1 MPRTCTICSH
11 PQRDAIDQAIV
22 TGMANR
28 PIASQFQVGYKAVE
42 RHAASH
48 IKQAIKQSQVAKEE
62 AQTLDVVRQ
71 LVTIN
76 TVTLAILKEARDT
89 KENNLALSAVDRV
102 MKQLEL
108 QAKLLG
114 DLDDAPTVNVW
125 LPAPW
130 AEIEAAILSSLT
142 SYPEARVAVASA
154 LMQLEEGGRAK
165 LN

>member
-11 PQRDAIDQAIV
+11 AQRATIEAAIV
-22 TGMANR
+22 AGTPYR
-28 PIASQFQVGYKAVE
+28 DIALHFSVGHMSVA
-42 RHAASH
+42 RHADGH
-48 IKQAIKQSQVAKEE
+48 IQEAIKHAQEAKDE
-62 AQTLDVVRQ
+62 AQALDVVKQ
-71 LVTIN
+71 LKVIN
-76 TVTLAILKEARDT
+76 TVTLAILTEART
-89 KENNLALSAVDRV
+89 AKENGLALSAVDRV

-130 AEIEAAILSSLT
+130 ADIEAAILSSLT
-142 SYPEARVAVASA
+142 SYPDARVAVASA
-154 LMQLEEGGRAK
+154 LLQLEEGGRAK

>member
-1 MPRTCTICSH
+1 MSRTCTICSH

-28 PIASQFQVGYKAVE
+28 PIASNFRSGTKRWNA
-42 RHAASH
+42 
-48 IKQAIKQSQVAKEE
+48 
-62 AQTLDVVRQ
+62 TLP
-71 LVTIN
+71 VTSSKPSN
-76 TVTLAILKEARDT
+76 S
-89 KENNLALSAVDRV
+89 LALSAVDRV

>member
-11 PQRDAIDQAIV
+11 AQRATIEAAIV
-22 TGMANR
+22 AGTPYR
-28 PIASQFQVGYKAVE
+28 DIALHFSVGHMSVA
-42 RHAASH
+42 RHADGH
-48 IKQAIKQSQVAKEE
+48 IQEAIKHAQEAKDE
-62 AQTLDVVRQ
+62 AQALDVVKQ
-71 LVTIN
+71 LKVIN
-76 TVTLAILKEARDT
+76 TVTLAILTEARAA
-89 KENNLALSAVDRV
+89 KENGLALSAVDRV

-114 DLDDAPTVNVW
+114 DLDDAPW

-130 AEIEAAILSSLT
+130 ADIEAAILSSLT

>member
-11 PQRDAIDQAIV
+11 PQRDAIDHAIV

-42 RHAASH
+42 RHAAGH

-89 KENNLALSAVDRV
+89 KENNLALQAVDRV

-114 DLDDAPTVNVW
+114 DLDSAPTVNVW
-125 LPAPW
+125 LPTDWATIELAIASALAPFPQ
-130 AEIEAAILSSLT
+130 AA
-142 SYPEARVAVASA
+142 VAVADA
-154 LMQLEEGGRAK
+154 LARVEAGNAG

>member
-1 MPRTCTICSH
+1 
-11 PQRDAIDQAIV
+11 
-22 TGMANR
+22 MANR

-42 RHAASH
+42 RHAAGH

-114 DLDDAPTVNVW
+114 DLDSAPTVNVW
-125 LPAPW
+125 LPTDW
-130 AEIEAAILSSLT
+130 ATIELAI
-142 SYPEARVAVASA
+142 ASA
-154 LMQLEEGGRAK
+154 LAPFPQAATAVADALARVEAGNAG

>member
-42 RHAASH
+42 RHAAGH

-114 DLDDAPTVNVW
+114 DLDSAPTVNVW
-125 LPAPW
+125 LPTDW
-130 AEIEAAILSSLT
+130 ATIELAI
-142 SYPEARVAVASA
+142 ASA
-154 LMQLEEGGRAK
+154 LAPFPQAATAVADALARVEAGNAG

>member
-11 PQRDAIDQAIV
+11 AERATIEAAIV
-22 TGMANR
+22 AGTPYR
-28 PIASQFQVGYKAVE
+28 DIALHFSVGHMSVA
-42 RHAASH
+42 RHADGH
-48 IKQAIKQSQVAKEE
+48 IAEAIKHAQVAKEE

-89 KENNLALSAVDRV
+89 KENNLALQAVDRV

-114 DLDDAPTVNVW
+114 DLDSAPTVNVW
-125 LPAPW
+125 LPTDW
-130 AEIEAAILSSLT
+130 ATIELAI
-142 SYPEARVAVASA
+142 ASA
-154 LMQLEEGGRAK
+154 LAPFPQAATAVADALARVEAGNAG